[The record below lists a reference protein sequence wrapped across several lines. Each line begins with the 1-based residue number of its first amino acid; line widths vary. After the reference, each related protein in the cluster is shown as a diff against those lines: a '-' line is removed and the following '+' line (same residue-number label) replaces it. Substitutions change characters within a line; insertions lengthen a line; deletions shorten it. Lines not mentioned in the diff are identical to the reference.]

1 MMQALKNNLLY
12 LAFAQSVV
20 ATGGSLFFSEVMKFP
35 PCVLCWYQRICMYPL
50 VALLAVG
57 IYTKDRNVA
66 KYVLPLSITGLGI
79 SIYHNLLYYNILP
92 ESVAPCTMGVS
103 CTTVQLQWFGFIT
116 IPLLS
121 LTAFAIITTLMII
134 YLRSS
139 KK

>member
-1 MMQALKNNLLY
+1 MPD
-12 LAFAQSVV
+12 VI
-20 ATGGSLFFSEVMKFP
+20 P
-35 PCVLCWYQRICMYPL
+35 RYQ
-50 VALLAVG
+50 VLLAVG
-57 IYTKDRNVA
+57 IYTKDKNVA

-79 SIYHNLLYYNILP
+79 SLYHNLLYYNILP

-103 CTTVQLQWFGFIT
+103 CTTVQLQWFGFVT